1 MDQDEAMKIWK
12 SLLPMMKSLIKEECR
27 GFVNRRKMQV
37 TTAYSSST
45 GTIGVTE
52 SFGQEIF
59 IPASSAAQSVPVGNS
74 VWVESW
80 YGKNNMIAM
89 YPGNMQ

>member
-52 SFGQEIF
+52 SFG
-59 IPASSAAQSVPVGNS
+59 AAQSVPVGNS